1 MRNLKYIADCHYNQ
15 GNYAKALSLYRYI
28 LQKSP
33 ADAAVLQAAGGCCLE
48 LNQFSEAVVFYKA
61 LVKKNPSAANLVLLA
76 AACYH
81 DGRYEPAEKY
91 LTRALQKDGDNYPG
105 LVTFGNLCFM
115 RKDYA
120 RAFSFYRRAEKIAPA
135 APTVLINLAK
145 TCFEQRDYR
154 RAEKY
159 ALKARR
165 LDSRSET
172 ILTLLGNI
180 SLEREDFAAAA
191 AYFKSALKL
200 KPGDGW
206 LHNYLSRACQG
217 EQIYDKALYHAW
229 KALELSGGEDSQQL
243 NFAYLLY
250 EILPSAPADSF
261 KRYLCK
267 WQKKYAGNPIV
278 DYALRAVNNSAET
291 GRADPDYVRKIF
303 DNFADGFEE
312 VLASLNYKVPQYVDA
327 FLQEFYPRPSWLGI
341 RILDAGCG
349 TGLCAPSLK
358 KYARFRSLDGV
369 DLSEKMLRT
378 AAGKKL
384 YNRLFCADL
393 AEFVTRG
400 KAAYHLIVAAD
411 VLTYFGDLKNLFSGF
426 CSTLKEHG
434 RIIFS
439 VTKNTHDK
447 NDYFLHASGRFQ
459 HSKKYL
465 KSVLEKSGFR
475 IEKIIEK
482 KLRNEGGK
490 SVCGFIVSAVRT

>member
-1 MRNLKYIADCHYNQ
+1 M
-15 GNYAKALSLYRYI
+15 
-28 LQKSP
+28 
-33 ADAAVLQAAGGCCLE
+33 
-48 LNQFSEAVVFYKA
+48 
-61 LVKKNPSAANLVLLA
+61 
-76 AACYH
+76 
-81 DGRYEPAEKY
+81 
-91 LTRALQKDGDNYPG
+91 
-105 LVTFGNLCFM
+105 
-115 RKDYA
+115 
-120 RAFSFYRRAEKIAPA
+120 
-135 APTVLINLAK
+135 
-145 TCFEQRDYR
+145 
-154 RAEKY
+154 
-159 ALKARR
+159 
-165 LDSRSET
+165 
-172 ILTLLGNI
+172 
-180 SLEREDFAAAA
+180 
-191 AYFKSALKL
+191 
-200 KPGDGW
+200 
-206 LHNYLSRACQG
+206 
-217 EQIYDKALYHAW
+217 
-229 KALELSGGEDSQQL
+229 
-243 NFAYLLY
+243 
-250 EILPSAPADSF
+250 
-261 KRYLCK
+261 
-267 WQKKYAGNPIV
+267 
-278 DYALRAVNNSAET
+278 NNSAET

-369 DLSEKMLRT
+369 DLSEKMLKT

-411 VLTYFGDLKNLFSGF
+411 VLTYFGDLENLFSGF

-465 KSVLEKSGFR
+465 KIVLEKSGFR
-475 IEKIIEK
+475 IEKIVEK